1 MTLHTSIKADE
12 RAATLMAISRALNA
26 AVSAAERLPDGQW
39 AIGEALCAALDTVG
53 GGAPEYTA
61 FGDMR
66 QDAEWW
72 ADLATPIKRR
82 AFNLTHI
89 RLHGSSS
96 SIRLV

>member
-72 ADLATPIKRR
+72 ADLATPISWSWKSMRV
-82 AFNLTHI
+82 
-89 RLHGSSS
+89 LHCAE
-96 SIRLV
+96 